1 MKHLVSI
8 DNLADDEIHQILTLA
23 ESFDQVLDRPV
34 KKIPLLK
41 NRTVALVFAEP
52 STRTRVSFELAA
64 KRLSADTITMTGT
77 GSSLVKGES
86 LEDTALTLKQLFMDC
101 LVLRHSEEGAAERV
115 ASLNLFPVI
124 NAGDGKHEHP
134 TQALL
139 DAYTMVKYTGGVS
152 GKRIAVIGDV
162 KHSRVAGSNVKLFR
176 RMGATVYFVAPPYF
190 LPQTLPDGVQLIEDI
205 DTAMGECDILYFLR
219 IQKERLSGEEK
230 VDFNGFREKYALTA
244 DRLEKLPGHCY
255 IMHPGPVNRGVELDG
270 EAVLHPRSLINLQV
284 RSGVAVRM
292 AILAFIMHGGVH
304 SLEVSY

>member
-8 DNLADDEIHQILTLA
+8 DNLTDTEINEIMHLA
-23 ESFDQVLDRPV
+23 ESFDEVLDRPV

-41 NRTVALVFAEP
+41 NKTVALVFAEP

-64 KRLSADTITMTGT
+64 RRLSADVITVTGT

-101 LVLRHSEEGAAERV
+101 LVIRHSQEGAAERV

-139 DAYTMVKYTGGVS
+139 DAYTIIRYTGGVA
-152 GKRIAVIGDV
+152 GKKIAIIGDI

-176 RMGATVYFVAPPYF
+176 RMGAEVYFVAPSYF
-190 LPQTLPDGVQLIEDI
+190 MPEVIPDGVGIFDDVE
-205 DTAMGECDILYFLR
+205 TAMKTCDILYFLR
-219 IQKERLSGEEK
+219 IQKERLSESEQ
-230 VDFNGFREKYALTA
+230 VDFEQFRERFALTI
-244 DRLEKLPGHCY
+244 DRLSRLPERCF

-292 AILAFIMHGGVH
+292 AILAFIMHGGVR
-304 SLEVSY
+304 SIEVSY